1 MGDKG
6 ATGDTGTAGPAGPR
20 GDAGPPGAPGASGT
34 VGVDGG
40 LTTSCLSPCHGFSGI
55 VEQWKTST
63 HFATFIANLG
73 GDEVETWTGAR
84 TCGNC
89 HAIDGVEQRLA
100 GNVLYG
106 GTDGPPNVTEG
117 EINYKDSVSSRI
129 TEASYAGHASVAV
142 VHCTTCHDS
151 SAANDPH
158 LTGEDYSP
166 GSFPLRVPS
175 GADDQARVEKSSAAG
190 TVDGTLAGKY
200 TAGNACICCH
210 KSRKDVTNY
219 ITATTNVNS
228 AHWGPHEGPHA
239 DIFTGKG
246 GYHYAGNTYNG
257 SSHQSLEK
265 GCVSCH
271 MPEVASNAG
280 VGDHSFYPQLSAC
293 TMSGCHAGDAPTS
306 FDINGGQ
313 SIMKEMIRELRTA
326 LNTATYLTRD
336 GTNPLTAGELADDDF
351 KLDEPN
357 PATGMISGEHAGALY
372 NYLLL
377 ARGGAGGIHNPRY
390 TKQLVYDSV
399 LAVTGNPP
407 SSIPARP

>member
-1 MGDKG
+1 
-6 ATGDTGTAGPAGPR
+6 
-20 GDAGPPGAPGASGT
+20 
-34 VGVDGG
+34 
-40 LTTSCLSPCHGFSGI
+40 
-55 VEQWKTST
+55 
-63 HFATFIANLG
+63 
-73 GDEVETWTGAR
+73 
-84 TCGNC
+84 
-89 HAIDGVEQRLA
+89 
-100 GNVLYG
+100 
-106 GTDGPPNVTEG
+106 VTEG
-117 EINYKDSVSSRI
+117 EINYLDSTNSRV

-142 VHCTTCHDS
+142 VHCTTCHDA
-151 SAANDPH
+151 SAVNDPH
-158 LTGEDYSP
+158 LTGESYSP

-175 GADDQARVEKSSAAG
+175 GADDQARVEKSSAVGTVGGTPAG
-190 TVDGTLAGKY
+190 TY
-200 TAGNACICCH
+200 TAGNACIWCH

-219 ITATTNVNS
+219 ITATTNINS
-228 AHWGPHEGPHA
+228 VHWGPHAGPHA

-357 PATGMISGEHAGALY
+357 PATGMISGEHAGAQY